1 MSRMKHLLRKLHI
14 GGGGGGGGGAG
25 LDHQHRLG
33 GDPRTAPSSSSSSA
47 CLISAPASSSSS
59 SPSPVSAP
67 PSSSSSS
74 SRRSVQEAAEPRGIG
89 PRCDGP
95 PAAAAA
101 GGDFS
106 LFEEEY
112 QVQLALAISASD
124 PDGLEDPDSVQIKAA
139 KRMSLGCL
147 VVPGGGGSRAGD
159 ESPMEFLSRR
169 YCTYNVVNYD
179 EKLTDGFYDAYG
191 VISNP
196 NLRDKMPALVDLQ
209 ATSITDNIDYEVVLV
224 NRSVDPELQQLERR
238 AVSIALES
246 KYEEHDPI
254 ASGLIQKIAD
264 LVVDRMGGPVGDAEG
279 LLRRWTIKSYELRTS
294 SNASVLLLGSVEVG
308 LSRHRA
314 LLFKVLADKI
324 NLACKLVKGSY
335 YTGSDEGA
343 VNLIKIDHDREY
355 IVDLMGAPGTLIPV
369 ENPSVYLQTSGNF
382 LLSSDAIEQTCKDLR
397 LALDKV
403 SCQFEKKNN
412 MSEAT
417 SYDNNSVSGHVGLQ
431 PEEKSRVGS
440 SSEDVCVN
448 VPQHNQS
455 EISKN
460 EFGKLRSQADALGT
474 REVVSPAQQMK
485 VNDLSKYV
493 VTAAR
498 NPEFAQKLHAVL
510 LESGASPPP
519 DLFSDLNSSQDH
531 VEQKD
536 LGKSICMARTEG
548 AKEDQLP
555 EVNLISH
562 FQPSLAHYLE
572 AESSRHSD
580 DKRRQHCFVDEI
592 THKQGKNSN
601 IVANPISS
609 GASSPC
615 AAANEWLLVNDTQA
629 NVSTID
635 DSWAKCTGPVPDT
648 AVVPVVS
655 CQKQIN
661 LSSAPYEA
669 DSSQT
674 KCASNLKLAAGKQ
687 CSQED
692 AGRIIHNTDTQW
704 NIPSKGCQESL
715 AMVKLFGMDNTD
727 QHILS
732 GPESERIK
740 PILDGV
746 AEWEIPWEDLQIGE
760 RIGLGSYG
768 EVYRADWNGT
778 EVAVKKFLDQGLSGD
793 ALEQFRCEV
802 KIMSRLRH
810 PNVVLFMGAVTRPP
824 NLSIMT
830 EFLPRG
836 SLYRLL
842 HRLNVQLDEKRRLKM
857 ALDVAKGMNYLHT
870 SHPTIVH
877 RDLKSPNLLVDKNW
891 VVKVCDFGL
900 SRLKHH
906 TFLSSKSTAGTPEWM
921 APEVLR
927 NEPSNEKC
935 DVYSFGV
942 ILWELATLRMPWSG
956 MNPMQVVGAVGFQN
970 RRLDIPKEVDPVVA
984 QIITDCWE
992 SEPSKRPSF
1001 AQLMSPL
1008 KQLQR
1013 LVVTVN

>member
-14 GGGGGGGGGAG
+14 GGGGAG
-25 LDHQHRLG
+25 LDHHHQQHDNRLG
-33 GDPRTAPSSSSSSA
+33 SDTRTTPSSSSSSSSPRP
-47 CLISAPASSSSS
+47 ISA
-59 SPSPVSAP
+59 

-74 SRRSVQEAAEPRGIG
+74 SRERVQEAVEQKGIG
-89 PRCDGP
+89 SRCDGP

-124 PDGLEDPDSVQIKAA
+124 PDGLEDPDSVQINAA

-147 VVPGGGGSRAGD
+147 VVPEGGGSSAGD
-159 ESPMEFLSRR
+159 ESHMEFLSRR
-169 YCTYNVVNYD
+169 YWTYNVVNYD
-179 EKLTDGFYDAYG
+179 EKLTDGFYDVYG

-196 NLRDKMPALVDLQ
+196 NLQDKMPSLVDLQ
-209 ATSITDNIDYEVVLV
+209 AASATDNIDYEVVLV
-224 NRSVDPELQQLERR
+224 KRSVDPALQQLERR
-238 AVSIALES
+238 ALSIALES
-246 KYEEHDPI
+246 KYEEHGPI
-254 ASGLIQKIAD
+254 ASGLVQKIAD
-264 LVVDRMGGPVGDAEG
+264 LVVNSMGGPVGDAEG
-279 LLRRWTIKSYELRTS
+279 MLRRWTIKSYELRTS
-294 SNASVLLLGSVEVG
+294 LNTIVLPLGSVEVG

-324 NLACKLVKGSY
+324 NLPCKLVKGSY
-335 YTGSDEGA
+335 YTGTDEGA
-343 VNLIKIDHDREY
+343 VNLIKIDYDSEY
-355 IVDLMGAPGTLIPV
+355 IVDLMGAPGSLIPA
-369 ENPSVYLQTSGNF
+369 ENPSFFLQTSGNF
-382 LLSSDAIEQTCKDLR
+382 LLSSDAIEQTVKDMR
-397 LALDKV
+397 LAL
-403 SCQFEKKNN
+403 
-412 MSEAT
+412 
-417 SYDNNSVSGHVGLQ
+417 GHVDLQ

-440 SSEDVCVN
+440 PSEDVCVS
-448 VPQHNQS
+448 VPQNNQS
-455 EISKN
+455 DITKN
-460 EFGKLRSQADALGT
+460 ELGKLRPQADALET
-474 REVVSPAQQMK
+474 RQAVSPAQQMK

-493 VTAAR
+493 VTAAK

-531 VEQKD
+531 AELKD
-536 LGKSICMARTEG
+536 LGKSICMVRTEVG
-548 AKEDQLP
+548 KEGQLP
-555 EVNLISH
+555 EVNLLSS
-562 FQPSLAHYLE
+562 FQPSLEPYLD
-572 AESSRHSD
+572 AESSGYSD
-580 DKRRQHCFVDEI
+580 DKRRQHSFVDEI
-592 THKQGKNSN
+592 THKQGKDSDF
-601 IVANPISS
+601 ITNPIHI
-609 GASSPC
+609 GASSPF
-615 AAANEWLLVNDTQA
+615 AAANEWLMVNDTQA
-629 NVSTID
+629 NVSTLD
-635 DSWAKCTGPVPDT
+635 DSWAKCTGPVPDN
-648 AVVPVVS
+648 AVIPVVS
-655 CQKQIN
+655 CRKQIN

-669 DSSQT
+669 DSTQT
-674 KCASNLKLAAGKQ
+674 KCASNLKLAAGMQ
-687 CSQED
+687 CSQEN
-692 AGRIIHNTDTQW
+692 AGRIIHNTGTQW
-704 NIPSKGCQESL
+704 NIPSKGCQKSL
-715 AMVKLFGMDNTD
+715 TGVKFLGMDNND
-727 QHILS
+727 QLILS

-778 EVAVKKFLDQGLSGD
+778 EVAVKKFLDQDLSGD

-802 KIMSRLRH
+802 KLMSRLRH

-824 NLSIMT
+824 NLSILT

-842 HRLNVQLDEKRRLKM
+842 HRPNVHLDEKRRLKM

-970 RRLDIPKEVDPVVA
+970 RRLDIPKEVDPVLA
-984 QIITDCWE
+984 QIISDCWE
-992 SEPSKRPSF
+992 SEPSERPSF

-1013 LVVTVN
+1013 LVVTVS